1 MKRIA
6 SILTGLSIA
15 VLLFVASAH
24 AQYDGQRM
32 VANVPFEFTAGN
44 ISFPSGQYD
53 FIRSGAGLYM
63 VRDAGGRSMF
73 IRATAS
79 IQPNGL
85 PEKSKLKFATVDGH
99 HVLVQIWNDLAGN
112 GNEFLYGNTS
122 VELAKH
128 GTMDGTVTDRR

>member
-85 PEKSKLKFATVDGH
+85 T
-99 HVLVQIWNDLAGN
+99 
-112 GNEFLYGNTS
+112 
-122 VELAKH
+122 
-128 GTMDGTVTDRR
+128 